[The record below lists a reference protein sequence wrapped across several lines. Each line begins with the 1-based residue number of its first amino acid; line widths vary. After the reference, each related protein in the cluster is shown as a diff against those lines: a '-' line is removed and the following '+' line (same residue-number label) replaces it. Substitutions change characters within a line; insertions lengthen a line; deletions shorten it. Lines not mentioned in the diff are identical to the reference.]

1 MFESKN
7 RYYGRKRGK
16 SFVRLE
22 HLQSRLLLPTKNIFE
37 KIHYGL
43 NFDRSILIKNITNT
57 KSKLSWDNFVE
68 KLLNNI

>member
-1 MFESKN
+1 MME
-7 RYYGRKRGK
+7 
-16 SFVRLE
+16 
-22 HLQSRLLLPTKNIFE
+22 LQDFYLIGIKKNIFE

-43 NFDRSILIKNITNT
+43 NFDRSILIKNITNK